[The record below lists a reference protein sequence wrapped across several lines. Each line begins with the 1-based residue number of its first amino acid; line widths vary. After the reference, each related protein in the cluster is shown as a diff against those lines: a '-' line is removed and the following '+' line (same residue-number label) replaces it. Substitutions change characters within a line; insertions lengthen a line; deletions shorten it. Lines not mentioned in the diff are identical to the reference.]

1 MGRAHFGWM
10 FDHWLRINDFFFSF
24 KQRDLNDFWKVWV
37 NSNGWFNVGLNMQH
51 ASASYCKASKTSK
64 IVLFINFILYL
75 HNYFAISSI
84 NYSSFVRN
92 DIAVERRIY
101 AYWKITV
108 EMRIFLFC
116 LLSEQNVFFF
126 IFRLFVWFSAQ
137 HIKFHLHTI
146 CFFLFFFLLI
156 SNKHNLTNQ
165 LLSTS
170 CAQCSGIIYCLAA
183 IVWLTSDVCQSK
195 MYTNPDWP

>member
-1 MGRAHFGWM
+1 
-10 FDHWLRINDFFFSF
+10 
-24 KQRDLNDFWKVWV
+24 
-37 NSNGWFNVGLNMQH
+37 MQH

-126 IFRLFVWFSAQ
+126 YLSFVCLILRTAHQVPFAHNLFFP
-137 HIKFHLHTI
+137 I
-146 CFFLFFFLLI
+146 FFLLI

-183 IVWLTSDVCQSK
+183 IV
-195 MYTNPDWP
+195 

>member
-1 MGRAHFGWM
+1 MSCGLRVDCCLFQFIQIANFKLGISVRTARAHRYQWDGLILAECSTIDCESM
-10 FDHWLRINDFFFSF
+10 IFFFFPF

-126 IFRLFVWFSAQ
+126 YLSFVCLILRTAHQVPFA
-137 HIKFHLHTI
+137 HN
-146 CFFLFFFLLI
+146 LFFPIFFFI
-156 SNKHNLTNQ
+156 DIK
-165 LLSTS
+165 
-170 CAQCSGIIYCLAA
+170 
-183 IVWLTSDVCQSK
+183 
-195 MYTNPDWP
+195 